1 MAKAADQDVWQ
12 RIYQHCQVTLPTNP
26 AKPSCTMNLRF
37 VEAFYWAVTLK
48 SVTRA
53 AEKLFVTQSA
63 LSSRI
68 ATLEAELGV
77 LLLDRRDKQF
87 RLTTAGGR
95 FHRHAE
101 KLLNLQREI
110 KAELGGGGGFS
121 GAFNAAGNA
130 TERTL
135 VLRVG
140 AIESVLH
147 SWLMPWVQQLRQAY
161 PLLELALTVETT
173 PVLLDQMKRGA
184 VDLVLAAQAAVGD
197 GINNRALAPMPLVLV
212 GQQARHGRRQ
222 HTLAQL
228 AEQHEWLT
236 FQRGSQPHVALL
248 DLCRRGGVAPPRIHT
263 ISSISAMVQLVQ
275 QGFGVATLPLA
286 ALPSLNTGQAL
297 CAVRCSAALT
307 PLPLHLSWR
316 DDPSSHVAAL
326 VVDSVVAFEASQR
339 KPKPASAKPSAKK
352 LLNP

>member
-1 MAKAADQDVWQ
+1 
-12 RIYQHCQVTLPTNP
+12 
-26 AKPSCTMNLRF
+26 MNLRF

-110 KAELGGGGGFS
+110 KAELGGGGLS
-121 GAFNAAGNA
+121 GALNGAGNS
-130 TERTL
+130 TERAL

-197 GINNRALAPMPLVLV
+197 GINNRALAPMPLVFV
-212 GQQARHGRRQ
+212 GQHARHGRRQ

-248 DLCRRGGVAPPRIHT
+248 DLCRRSGVAPPRIHT

-286 ALPSLNTGQAL
+286 ALQQVNTSQAL

-316 DDPSSHVAAL
+316 DDPSSTVAAL
-326 VVDSVVAFEASQR
+326 VVDTVVAFEASQS
-339 KPKPASAKPSAKK
+339 KPKIASVKKSAKK
-352 LLNP
+352 LLKP